1 MTALEQWASELDAL
15 MDRIGSRFARSEAR
29 TRAKDYLKGLLSPAE
44 RKNGWQLAEILGD
57 TTPYG
62 IQQFLYR
69 SPFDPD
75 ALRDDLRSYV
85 LEHLGHDD
93 AILVVDETGFLK
105 KGVHSAGV
113 SRQYSGTAGRIE
125 NCQIGVFLTYA
136 SPNGYAFIDR
146 HLYLPECWT
155 SDRQRCVRAGIPES
169 EAFATKPEMAL
180 TMLKRAVAT
189 KVRFGWVSGDCVY
202 GDDRSIRLW
211 LETLP
216 RGYVMA
222 VSSKE
227 YVTMNWR
234 QVRVSRILE
243 HLPSEGWE
251 RLSAG
256 EATKGPRLYDWLLI
270 PTMPPLVEGWR
281 RWLLVRRSISDP
293 TEVTAYACCA
303 PAETPLTK
311 LVQVAGS
318 RWKVETCIEDAKGEV
333 GLDQYEVRG
342 WVGWYKHI
350 TLACLAQAL
359 LTVMRMRAPA
369 MLLEAQKGGPP
380 REQQPSSL
388 AQFKAQ
394 RGLWSH

>member
-15 MDRIGSRFARSEAR
+15 MDRIGCRFARSEAR

-75 ALRDDLRSYV
+75 VLRDDLRNYI

-136 SPNGYAFIDR
+136 SPSGYAFIDR
-146 HLYLPECWT
+146 WLYLPECWT
-155 SDRQRCVRAGIPES
+155 SDRDRCHRAGIPDS

-180 TMLKRAVAT
+180 EMLKRAAAA
-189 KVRFGWVSGDCVY
+189 KVPFGWVSGDCVY

-234 QVRVSRILE
+234 QVRISRILE
-243 HLPSEGWE
+243 QLPSEGWE

-256 EATKGPRLYDWLLI
+256 DGSKGPRLYDWLLI

-293 TEVTAYACCA
+293 TELTAYACFA
-303 PAETPLTK
+303 PAETSLSK

-318 RWKVETCIEDAKGEV
+318 RWTVECCIEDAKGEV
-333 GLDQYEVRG
+333 GLDQYEVRS
-342 WVGWYKHI
+342 WTGWYKHI

-359 LTVMRMRAPA
+359 LTVMRKHAPA
-369 MLLEAQKGGPP
+369 IVLEAQKGGSAK
-380 REQQPSSL
+380 EQQPSSL
-388 AQFKAQ
+388 AQFKAL
-394 RGLWSH
+394 RGLSSR